1 MRLPALLALLLTPV
15 CAQEIRLAPSFEEL
29 TARAEEYVDVTLDSH
44 MLKLASQF
52 LSGSDKDE
60 AKTKR
65 ALAGLENITVRRYQF
80 AREGDYSPAD
90 LDSIRAQ
97 LKEPDWSKIVGVR
110 SKTGENADIYLRL
123 TADQMIG
130 GVVIVSAQPRELT
143 FVSIAG
149 KLDLAQ
155 LADLGG
161 KYHIPEFEFGS
172 LSLGIKGD
180 K

>member
-1 MRLPALLALLLTPV
+1 
-15 CAQEIRLAPSFEEL
+15 
-29 TARAEEYVDVTLDSH
+29 

-60 AKTKR
+60 AKTKK
-65 ALAGLENITVRRYQF
+65 ALAGLENITVRCYQF
-80 AREGDYSPAD
+80 ASEGDYSPAD

-97 LKEPDWSKIVGVR
+97 LKEPDWSKIVGVH

-123 TADQMIG
+123 TADQIG
-130 GVVIVSAQPRELT
+130 GVVILSAEPRQLT
-143 FVSIAG
+143 FVSIVG

-161 KYHIPEFEFGS
+161 KYHIPEFEPGS